1 MKYMSINEY
10 YQRFQLA
17 MDILDQNQAYFIQLL
32 VVFFNDLEL
41 ITKEKY
47 EVYWNQWPTDFLTSI
62 IMIQTL
68 SKLMANLMKP
78 EKKPN
83 KKLEVSSMSRGG

>member
-17 MDILDQNQAYFIQLL
+17 MDILDQNQAYLIQLL

-47 EVYWNQWPTDFLTSI
+47 EV
-62 IMIQTL
+62 
-68 SKLMANLMKP
+68 
-78 EKKPN
+78 
-83 KKLEVSSMSRGG
+83 